1 MPTNLHALIRYRT
14 IDECLRNRQKRWSWK
29 ALAEA
34 CGKALYEEVGREEAP
49 SRRTIMEDIHN
60 MRSGKLGYEAPID
73 YDRRK
78 GGYLYSDPDF
88 SIGGLDITDFDLE
101 ILHRS
106 VVLLRQFQGLKQ
118 VEGLEAVITKLEH
131 ATRKKTKEEE
141 LTIQFEHSLN
151 EPGQRWLD
159 EVHQYILK
167 KQCLLLTYQAFYE
180 EKPAIK
186 TVSPYLLKEYNNRWF
201 LICWD
206 HEGQGVYTYPLDR
219 VQAIEPALLKDYYR
233 SPAFHPKH
241 FFRDIIGVTI
251 TEGEELQEIR
261 ILADKLRTD
270 YMRTKPAH
278 ESQQEL
284 EQYPDG
290 STLFSFQL
298 IPNYELEALLLS
310 FGESIE
316 VLSPESLRE
325 KIIDRLNAAS
335 EKYV

>member
-14 IDECLRNRQKRWSWK
+14 IDQCLRNRQKRWDWK
-29 ALAEA
+29 ALSEA
-34 CGKALYEEVGREEAP
+34 CSKALYEEVGREEAP

-60 MRSGKLGYEAPID
+60 MRSGKLGYEAPIE
-73 YDRRK
+73 YDRKR
-78 GGYLYSDPDF
+78 GSYRYSEPDF

-106 VVLLRQFQGLKQ
+106 VVLLRQFHGLKQ
-118 VEGLEAVITKLEH
+118 VEGLEAVTAKLEH
-131 ATRKKTKEEE
+131 ATRKKAKEED
-141 LTIQFEHSLN
+141 LTILFEHSLN

-159 EVHQYILK
+159 EAHQYILK
-167 KQCLLLTYQAFYE
+167 KQCLLLSYQAFYE
-180 EKPAIK
+180 EKPAVR

-206 HEGQGVYTYPLDR
+206 HEAQAVYTYPLDR
-219 VQAIEPALLKDYYR
+219 VQAMEPALLKDYYR
-233 SPAFHPKH
+233 SPAFHPEH
-241 FFRDIIGVTI
+241 FFRDIIGVTV
-251 TEGEELQEIR
+251 TEGEELCEIR
-261 ILADKLRTD
+261 ILADKLRTE

-278 ESQQEL
+278 KSQQEL
-284 EQYPDG
+284 QRFPDG
-290 STLFSFQL
+290 STLFSFRL

-316 VLSPESLRE
+316 VLSPDSLRQ
-325 KIIDRLNAAS
+325 KIAARLNAAS